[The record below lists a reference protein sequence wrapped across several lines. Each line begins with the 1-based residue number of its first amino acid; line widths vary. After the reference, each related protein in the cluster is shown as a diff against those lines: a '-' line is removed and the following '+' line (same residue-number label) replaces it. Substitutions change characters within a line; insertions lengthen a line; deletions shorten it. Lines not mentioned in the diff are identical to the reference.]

1 MIVYPNAKVNIGLR
15 VLRKRED
22 GFHEL
27 ETVFYPAPI
36 TDILEIV
43 PAAAAGP
50 LAADAPLRWSADGK
64 IGFALYGMHLEG
76 DPMDNLCVRA
86 ARMLSDEFD
95 LPPVAIYLHK
105 RIPAGAGLG
114 GGSSDAAFTLKC
126 LNTLFE
132 IGLDETAL
140 EARAATLG
148 SDVPFFIRNRPMLG
162 QGRGEILSP
171 VEIPAL
177 DGYEIRLLLPPV
189 FVSTSDAYRGIIP
202 RDKWSAGAPQH
213 GAEQH
218 GAGAQPSSICAPM
231 YGAGVRQV
239 WGEATQTQIES
250 GREIFF
256 DTPLLSLL
264 QHPVEEWRD
273 FIVNDFERTV
283 FEKFPQLVEWKE
295 RLYQQGAIY
304 ASMSGSGSAMFGI
317 WEKI

>member
-43 PAAAAGP
+43 PAAAARS

-95 LPPVAIYLHK
+95 LPPVEIYLHK

-126 LNTLFE
+126 LNTLFG

-189 FVSTSDAYRGIIP
+189 FVSTADAYRGIIP
-202 RDKWSAGAPQH
+202 RDKWSTGT
-213 GAEQH
+213 
-218 GAGAQPSSICAPM
+218 
-231 YGAGVRQV
+231 RQV

-264 QHPVEEWRD
+264 QHPVEEWRN

-283 FEKFPQLVEWKE
+283 FEKFPQLVEWKD